1 MGEISDS
8 KAQCKFGY
16 IKKARDAIAGISLI
30 QPIQVVIEIVRNN
43 ISSWVKSLNKL
54 KHRMTIKPKP
64 RADKFL
70 DLKMISKAN
79 RTNRRAWFDRQTLN
93 SLGTV
98 VHSL

>member
-1 MGEISDS
+1 LGEISDS

-43 ISSWVKSLNKL
+43 ISSWVKSLKKL
-54 KHRMTIKPKP
+54 KHRMTIKP
-64 RADKFL
+64 RADQFL

-79 RTNRRAWFDRQTLN
+79 RTNCRAWFDR
-93 SLGTV
+93 
-98 VHSL
+98 